1 MLIFQKLRG
10 PDCDI
15 CILGVKQFRKIR
27 PAESGGEKKLKR
39 GRDRGGN
46 KEITASRRKAEE
58 SRGSLL
64 RCLLHKWSLQ
74 RSRVPMKYER

>member
-27 PAESGGEKKLKR
+27 PTESGGGKKKKKLKR
-39 GRDRGGN
+39 GETEE
-46 KEITASRRKAEE
+46 EIK
-58 SRGSLL
+58 
-64 RCLLHKWSLQ
+64 K
-74 RSRVPMKYER
+74 